1 MDRPCNQ
8 VSPFVCDV
16 LRSAFIKLVIEEK
29 IPEDRWRTFAEQ
41 LISDFT
47 DSDDIDPELLEWII
61 RK

>member
-1 MDRPCNQ
+1 MDRPCNH
-8 VSPFVCDV
+8 VSPFDCDV

-47 DSDDIDPELLEWII
+47 GSDDTDPELLEWII

>member
-1 MDRPCNQ
+1 MEQLSNQ
-8 VSPFVCDV
+8 VSPFDCDV
-16 LRSAFIKLVIEEK
+16 LRSAFIRLVIEEK
-29 IPEDRWRTFAEQ
+29 IPQDRWRMFAEQ